1 MYELVSH
8 GGLFHRLKSM
18 IQDFLTRH
26 ALELQR
32 SESESRRFGFE
43 VARLLIPAATTYSD
57 EEIIGVLKNSR
68 SALIIL
74 RAEST
79 RTTLFAKLKSMV
91 DFESLHADTLVYY
104 RWRTDTIYESD
115 SVAESFA
122 ISDCPSWAE
131 VESVLTESFADYK
144 NHYSAN
150 SRLASSVTLSGYQ
163 EWAASLMREPNALT
177 LVALDR
183 ESSRAIGF
191 VLLTIDPAEQL
202 AEIALNAVRPSAQR
216 SGVYT
221 ALMREARRRVG
232 SRSDIRSLYISTQSD
247 NGAVIG
253 AWQKLGLTPQ
263 LTLNTFHLMR
273 RETFGGTDAR

>member
-1 MYELVSH
+1 
-8 GGLFHRLKSM
+8 M

-104 RWRTDTIYESD
+104 CWRTDTVYESD
-115 SVAESFA
+115 SAAESFA

-144 NHYSAN
+144 NHYSA
-150 SRLASSVTLSGYQ
+150 
-163 EWAASLMREPNALT
+163 EPNALT

-183 ESSRAIGF
+183 ESSRVIGF

-221 ALMREARRRVG
+221 ALMREARRRVS

-273 RETFGGTDAR
+273 RETFGSTDAR